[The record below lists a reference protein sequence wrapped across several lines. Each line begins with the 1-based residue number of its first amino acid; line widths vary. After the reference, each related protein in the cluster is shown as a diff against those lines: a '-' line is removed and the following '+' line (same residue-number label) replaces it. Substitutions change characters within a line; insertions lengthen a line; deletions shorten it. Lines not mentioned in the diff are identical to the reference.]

1 MTRARKNQIVVNLN
15 SLGGK
20 PVDPESR
27 AHGKGLIYDAATD
40 SYIHVEIAL
49 ADHDHDVGDLLLIF
63 ENHLV

>member
-1 MTRARKNQIVVNLN
+1 MTRPRKNQIVVNLS

-27 AHGKGLIYDAATD
+27 AGGKGLIYDAATD

-49 ADHDHDVGDLLLIF
+49 KDHDHDVGDLALLF
-63 ENHLV
+63 ENQLV

>member
-1 MTRARKNQIVVNLN
+1 MTRPRKNQIVVNLN

-27 AHGKGLIYDAATD
+27 ADGKGLIYDAASDT
-40 SYIHVEIAL
+40 YIHVEVAL
-49 ADHDHDVGDLLLIF
+49 KEHDHDVGDLTLIF

>member
-1 MTRARKNQIVVNLN
+1 MTRPRKNQIVVNLS

-27 AHGKGLIYDAATD
+27 ADGKGLVYDAATD

-49 ADHDHDVGDLLLIF
+49 KDHDHDVGDLALLF
-63 ENHLV
+63 ENQLV